1 MSNHNINELTNRLQ
15 NLSVQRTHAEEAL
28 DTINQE
34 ANLVEYQLRVARAA
48 GRQDRATTTNTEA
61 ATTTVVNRNKN
72 NFRIGD
78 IVRITNKYRVH
89 EQGAEGTV
97 TSVTSAYVN
106 LRNATSGA
114 TYRRHWRNLLLITA
128 TTQ

>member
-1 MSNHNINELTNRLQ
+1 M
-15 NLSVQRTHAEEAL
+15 QRTHA
-28 DTINQE
+28 NQE
-34 ANLVEYQLRVARAA
+34 ANLVEYQLRVACAAVRRDRAA
-48 GRQDRATTTNTEA
+48 TTDTKA

-78 IVRITNKYRVH
+78 TIRITNKYRVH

-106 LRNATSGA
+106 LRNETSGT

-128 TTQ
+128 TAQ

>member
-48 GRQDRATTTNTEA
+48 VRRDRATTTNTEA
-61 ATTTVVNRNKN
+61 TVNRNRN

-106 LRNATSGA
+106 LRDGVSGN
-114 TYRRHWRNLLLITA
+114 TYRRHWRNLLLVTA
-128 TTQ
+128 TA

>member
-1 MSNHNINELTNRLQ
+1 MSTHNINELTDRLQ
-15 NLSVQRTHAEEAL
+15 NLSVQRTYAEEAL

-34 ANLVEYQLRVARAA
+34 ANLVEYQLRVTRAA
-48 GRQDRATTTNTEA
+48 GRRDRATTTNTEA
-61 ATTTVVNRNKN
+61 AVNRNRK

-106 LRNATSGA
+106 LRDGASGN
-114 TYRRHWRNLLLITA
+114 TYRRHWRNLLLVTA
-128 TTQ
+128 TAQ

>member
-1 MSNHNINELTNRLQ
+1 MSNHNIIELTDRLQ
-15 NLSVQRTHAEEAL
+15 NLSVQRTYAEEAL
-28 DTINQE
+28 DTINPE

-48 GRQDRATTTNTEA
+48 GRRDRATITNTEA
-61 ATTTVVNRNKN
+61 ATTAVNRNEN

-106 LRNATSGA
+106 LRDEASGT
-114 TYRRHWRNLLLITA
+114 TYRRHWRNLLLVTA